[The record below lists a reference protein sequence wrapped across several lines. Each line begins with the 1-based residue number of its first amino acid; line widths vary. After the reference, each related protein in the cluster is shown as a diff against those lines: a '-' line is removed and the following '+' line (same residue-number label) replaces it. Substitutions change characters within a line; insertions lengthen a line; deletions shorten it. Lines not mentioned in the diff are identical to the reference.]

1 MTETLVQGIIDALGG
16 SVGKEA
22 IVFIIS
28 MIPILELRGALLVAG
43 PLLGVPV
50 GTAIPL
56 SIIGNII
63 PVPFILL
70 LITPVFNWMKGTKKL
85 KPLVDKLEARAMSK
99 SDKIEKYEFWGLVIF
114 VGIPLPGTGAWTGSL
129 IAALLGIKFKKA
141 FPAVVLGICMA
152 TVIMW
157 FVSYVL
163 LGGVNLMG

>member
-1 MTETLVQGIIDALGG
+1 MTQSLVQGIIDALSG

-50 GTAIPL
+50 AKAIPL
-56 SIIGNII
+56 CILGNII

-70 LITPVFNWMKGTKKL
+70 LITPIFNWMKGTKHL
-85 KPLVDKLEARAMSK
+85 KPLVDKLEAKAMK
-99 SDKIEKYEFWGLVIF
+99 KKDQIEKYEFW
-114 VGIPLPGTGAWTGSL
+114 GTGAWTGSL
-129 IAALLGIKFKKA
+129 IAALLGVKFKKA
-141 FPAVVLGICMA
+141 FPAVIIGICMA

-157 FVSYVL
+157 FISYVL
-163 LGGVNLMG
+163 LGGVQILG

>member
-1 MTETLVQGIIDALGG
+1 MTETLVQGVIDALSG
-16 SVGKEA
+16 SFGKEA

-43 PLLGVPV
+43 PILGVPV
-50 GTAIPL
+50 AKAIPL
-56 SIIGNII
+56 CVVGNII

-70 LITPVFNWMKGTKKL
+70 LITPIFNWLKKTKTFQ
-85 KPLVDKLEARAMSK
+85 PMVTKLENKAMSK
-99 SDKIEKYEFWGLVIF
+99 SDQIEKYEFWGLVLF

-141 FPAVVLGICMA
+141 FPAVVIGICMA

-157 FVSYVL
+157 FISYVL
-163 LGGVNLMG
+163 LGGVQVMG

>member
-1 MTETLVQGIIDALGG
+1 MTETLVQSIIDALGG

-50 GTAIPL
+50 AKAIPL
-56 SIIGNII
+56 CIIGNII

-70 LITPVFNWMKGTKKL
+70 LITPIFNWMKGPKL
-85 KPLVDKLEARAMSK
+85 FKPMVDKLEAKAMSK
-99 SDKIEKYEFWGLVIF
+99 SDKIEKYEFWGLVLF

-129 IAALLGIKFKKA
+129 IAALLGVKFKKA
-141 FPAVVLGICMA
+141 FPAVILGIFMA

-157 FVSYVL
+157 FISYVL
-163 LGGVNLMG
+163 LGGVRVLG

>member
-1 MTETLVQGIIDALGG
+1 MTETLIQGIIDALGG
-16 SVGKEA
+16 SVGKEV

-50 GTAIPL
+50 SVAVPV
-56 SIIGNII
+56 SVIGNII

-70 LITPVFNWMKGTKKL
+70 LITPIFQWMKGTKL
-85 KPLVDKLEARAMSK
+85 FRPMVEKLESKAMSK
-99 SDKIEKYEFWGLVIF
+99 SDQIEKYEFWGLVLF

-141 FPAVVLGICMA
+141 FPAVILGILIA
-152 TVIMW
+152 TVIMC
-157 FVSYVL
+157 FISYVL
-163 LGGVNLMG
+163 LGGVNMMG

>member
-1 MTETLVQGIIDALGG
+1 LGG

-50 GTAIPL
+50 AKAIPL
-56 SIIGNII
+56 CIIGNII

-70 LITPVFNWMKGTKKL
+70 LITPIFKWMKGTKL
-85 KPLVDKLEARAMSK
+85 FKPMVDKLESKAMSK
-99 SDKIEKYEFWGLVIF
+99 SDKIEKYEFWGLVLF

-129 IAALLGIKFKKA
+129 IAALLGVKFKKA
-141 FPAVVLGICMA
+141 FPAVILGIFMA

-157 FVSYVL
+157 FISYVL
-163 LGGVNLMG
+163 LGGVQILG